1 MAGNNSLQILR
12 GDASGV
18 ANNSDA
24 ILLDGQPFYN
34 KTDNT
39 IVVGDGETKLPDL
52 EPLNSSNAENVTSS
66 IGGKSINSIFEENG
80 TTVKKATSASQDDE
94 GNDIV
99 DTYATKTALSSET
112 SAREAA
118 DTALQQNINSEATAR
133 ENADDTLAQQIST
146 ETSNRQSEDNALS
159 QQIEEEV
166 SARTSAD
173 STLTS
178 SINNIING
186 TTPAQNANQIKS
198 NDGTYKSFSAANITL
213 LWEATDTENGDLMAD
228 IDLPSTEITKYG
240 ALIVKGVGDEDYP
253 YPEFSGTFHRV
264 CALPFPVGQPS
275 ILPSVFTVGLNS
287 GYVYAS
293 APFYVFAKS
302 SKDPDTMTYIGQTV
316 FSLVG
321 FDDSAGAVPGIRY
334 TCNKISNSGD
344 TTTPAI
350 TGASRLIYIYGIESS
365 RLDLI
370 DSI

>member
-18 ANNSDA
+18 ANNSNA
-24 ILLDGQPFYN
+24 VLLDGQPFYN

-39 IVVGDGETKLPDL
+39 IVVGNGETKLPDL

-66 IGGKSINSIFEENG
+66 IGGKPINSIFESDG
-80 TTVKKATSASQDDE
+80 TTAKKATSASQDDE

-118 DTALQQNINSEATAR
+118 DTALQQSINSEATTRA
-133 ENADDTLAQQIST
+133 NA
-146 ETSNRQSEDNALS
+146 DNALS
-159 QQIEEEV
+159 QQISAET

-178 SINNIING
+178 SVNNIING

-213 LWEATDTENGDLMAD
+213 LWKATDTENGDLMAD
-228 IDLPSTEITKYG
+228 ITLPKTEITKYG

-253 YPEFSGTFHRV
+253 YPEFSGTFYRV
-264 CALPFPVGQPS
+264 CALPFPTGS
-275 ILPSVFTVGLNS
+275 HTGILPAVFTVALNQ

-293 APFYVFAKS
+293 TPFYVFAKS
-302 SKDPDTMTYIGQTV
+302 THDTDTMTYTGQTV
-316 FSLVG
+316 FSLMG
-321 FDDSAGAVPGIRY
+321 FDDIAGSQVPSIRY
-334 TCNKISNSGD
+334 TVNSINKSSGY
-344 TTTPAI
+344 TTPPAI